1 MPDRSLPLDA
11 DVTLPDPTTPPVALP
26 IERQIGE
33 ALPRLV
39 SVMRRLL
46 APGGC
51 PWDREQTYASL
62 KRYVL
67 EEAAEVVDAIDE
79 GDLPHLRE
87 ELGDL
92 LLQVVFQAEL
102 ARRDRAFGIDDVV
115 DAIVGKLV
123 HRHPHVFGVGD
134 EKAEVKDSADVLKNW
149 EVLKAKEKG
158 DRGVL
163 EGVPRSLPGLIRA
176 QRVGEKAARVGFD
189 WADIAGSRA
198 KVSEELGELDA
209 AIARNDVDAI
219 EEELGDTL
227 FALVNL
233 ARHLPPKERGHAGVD
248 AEAALRRTT
257 EKFLARFS
265 HVETRVREDL
275 GGFSSKP
282 TLEQL
287 DAFWNEAKS
296 QTKGAVAKGEGA

>member
-11 DVTLPDPTTPPVALP
+11 DVTLPDPTAPAAATP
-26 IERQIGE
+26 IERQIGA

-39 SVMRRLL
+39 AVMRRLL

-79 GDLPHLRE
+79 GDMGHLRE

-102 ARRDRAFGIDDVV
+102 ARRDRAFAIDDVV
-115 DAIVGKLV
+115 EAIVGKLV
-123 HRHPHVFGVGD
+123 HRHPHVFGDVEVAD
-134 EKAEVKDSADVLKNW
+134 AAEVLKNW
-149 EVLKAKEKG
+149 ERLKAKEKG

-163 EGVPRSLPGLIRA
+163 EGVPRSLPALVRA

-189 WADIAGSRA
+189 WADVAGSRE
-198 KVSEELGELDA
+198 KVGEELGELDA
-209 AIARNDVDAI
+209 AIARGDVDAI
-219 EEELGDTL
+219 DEELGDVF

-257 EKFLARFS
+257 DKFLARFS
-265 HVETRVREDL
+265 HVEKKVREEL
-275 GGFSSKP
+275 GGFASKP

-287 DAFWNEAKS
+287 DAYWVEAKS
-296 QTKGAVAKGEGA
+296 MKAAAR